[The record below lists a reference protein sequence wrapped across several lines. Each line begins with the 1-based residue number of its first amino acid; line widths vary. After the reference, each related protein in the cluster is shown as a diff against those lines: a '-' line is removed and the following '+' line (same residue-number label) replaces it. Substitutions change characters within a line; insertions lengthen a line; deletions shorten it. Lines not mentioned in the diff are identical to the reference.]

1 MKDMNKKYIGFAI
14 VAVVVIF
21 AIIMIKK
28 NNTIVPTVSEN
39 NNPVDST
46 QTTGEVKAEITID
59 STATTAV
66 TTTPVTKT
74 FTLAD
79 VMTHNTETDCYSA
92 INGNVYDLTAW
103 IKKHP
108 GGDRNILRICGLDGS
123 SAFNGQ
129 HGTDLKPE
137 RILAGFE
144 VGTLRQ

>member
-1 MKDMNKKYIGFAI
+1 MNKKYIGFAI
-14 VAVVVIF
+14 VAIVIIF

-28 NNTIVPTVSEN
+28 NNTGTPVVSEN
-39 NNPVDST
+39 NTPVNST
-46 QTTGEVKAEITID
+46 QTTGEIKSEITTGLTTTTT
-59 STATTAV
+59 TATTPAI
-66 TTTPVTKT
+66 KT

-79 VMTHNTETDCYSA
+79 VMTHNTEADCYSA
-92 INGNVYDLTAW
+92 INGQVYDLTAW

-129 HGTDLKPE
+129 HGGESKPE

-144 VGTLRQ
+144 VGILK

>member
-1 MKDMNKKYIGFAI
+1 MNKKYLGIVI
-14 VAVVVIF
+14 VAVVVVF

-28 NNTIVPTVSEN
+28 NNTVSTVVSEN
-39 NNPVDST
+39 NTPVTET
-46 QTTGEVKAEITID
+46 QTTGSVKTEVTTG
-59 STATTAV
+59 STTTT

-79 VMTHNTETDCYSA
+79 VMTHNTEADCYSA
-92 INGNVYDLTAW
+92 IDGKVYDLTAW

-129 HGTDLKPE
+129 HGGESKPE

-144 VGTLRQ
+144 VGILK